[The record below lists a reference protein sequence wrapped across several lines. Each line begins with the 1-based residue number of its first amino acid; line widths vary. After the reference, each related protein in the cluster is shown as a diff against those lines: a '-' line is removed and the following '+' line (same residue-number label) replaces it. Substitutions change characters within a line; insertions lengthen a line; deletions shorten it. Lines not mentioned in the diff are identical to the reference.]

1 MAGPDSGGLP
11 AERLRADPGWSR
23 RWECELDAVW
33 TDQAAPNRLEPVL
46 IHPDRAAGQEGRPWL
61 QLGVTPD
68 VGDGDPA
75 AEADRLAARLASG
88 DRQEFAEVRGGSGHH
103 SEGR

>member
-1 MAGPDSGGLP
+1 MTL
-11 AERLRADPGWSR
+11 
-23 RWECELDAVW
+23 
-33 TDQAAPNRLEPVL
+33 
-46 IHPDRAAGQEGRPWL
+46 
-61 QLGVTPD
+61 D

-103 SEGR
+103 PEGRE